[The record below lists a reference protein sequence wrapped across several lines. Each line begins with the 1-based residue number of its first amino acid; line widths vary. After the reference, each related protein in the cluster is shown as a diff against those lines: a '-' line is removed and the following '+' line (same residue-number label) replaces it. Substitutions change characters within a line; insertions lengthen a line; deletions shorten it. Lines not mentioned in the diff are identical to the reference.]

1 MIQHWRTLIMSNDQG
16 KWKETTGQAPNLEGT
31 ELDKVLSGLKQL
43 LAHYER
49 ELQKDVGNLAI
60 MEQALKKWEL
70 QKKKRKVDPNG

>member
-1 MIQHWRTLIMSNDQG
+1 MSND
-16 KWKETTGQAPNLEGT
+16 KWKQTTGQPPNLEGT
-31 ELDKVLSGLKQL
+31 ELDNVLSGLKQL